1 MKKTI
6 QLFFLLNCCLNYAQ
20 TIVVVDSLTKEPL
33 AFATIVLDEKEML
46 YSNEKG
52 VFTLKNNF
60 ENMTISYLGYDDF
73 TSKKQHLKDTIFL
86 SPKPFELQEVTIT
99 NHNVPLQKIG
109 YLKRAKLLY
118 SLPIPPKTELVIC
131 ITPIEK
137 HINSYIETVEFP
149 LRKIKFYNETD
160 KLYKNVPAV
169 VRVNIYTTKNKL
181 PDQKIFS
188 SEPIKFIMSN
198 KELIK
203 VDISSEMIRFSEEG
217 LCFGIEMIGR
227 ISQDGEFVE
236 ENSYA
241 EPIFTDKN
249 SSDYTAQTYHNV
261 FLGNDNLYDMNDF
274 FNEQAFKILKKHTYR
289 NYNLAIGLT
298 LKN

>member
-1 MKKTI
+1 MKKI
-6 QLFFLLNCCLNYAQ
+6 LFLYFLSIWCLSYSQ
-20 TIVVVDSLTKEPL
+20 TFVVADSLTKEPL
-33 AFATIVLDEKEML
+33 AFATVVLDEKEML

-52 VFTLKNNF
+52 AFTVKNNF
-60 ENMTISYLGYDDF
+60 ENVTVTYLGYNDF
-73 TSKKQHLKDTIFL
+73 TSEVKLLKDTIFL
-86 SPKPFELQEVTIT
+86 RANPFALQEVIIT
-99 NHNVPLQKIG
+99 NQDAILYKMG
-109 YLKRAKLLY
+109 FLKKAKLLY
-118 SLPIPPKTELVIC
+118 SLPIRPKTELVIC
-131 ITPIEK
+131 ITPNEK
-137 HINSYIETVEFP
+137 HINSYVETVEFP

-249 SSDYTAQTYHNV
+249 SPDYTAQTYHNV

>member
-1 MKKTI
+1 MKKI
-6 QLFFLLNCCLNYAQ
+6 LFFYFLSIWCLSYSQ
-20 TIVVVDSLTKEPL
+20 TFVVADSLTKEPL
-33 AFATIVLDEKEML
+33 AFATVVLDEKEML

-52 VFTLKNNF
+52 AFTVKNNF
-60 ENMTISYLGYDDF
+60 ENVTVTYLGYNDF
-73 TSKKQHLKDTIFL
+73 TSKKLLLKDTIFL

-99 NHNVPLQKIG
+99 NHNTPLQKIG

-118 SLPIPPKTELVIC
+118 SLPIRPKTELVIC
-131 ITPIEK
+131 ITPNEK
-137 HINSYIETVEFP
+137 HINSYIETIEFP

-169 VRVNIYTTKNKL
+169 VRVNIYTVKNKL

-203 VDISSEMIRFSEEG
+203 VDISSEMIQLPEEG

-227 ISQDGEFVE
+227 INQDGEFVV

-241 EPIFTDKN
+241 SAIFTDKD
-249 SSDYTAQTYHNV
+249 SPDYTAQTYHNV